1 MNSYFLFA
9 LDPDTNV
16 ITKKRRQNKFTSI
29 TFSLKETNYKVLK
42 LDNETR
48 TRTMEDHQALFRL
61 FNPLSPTTRRTT
73 RVLQEMQAQGGL
85 NGIDLDELSISQQQ
99 PSLSTQTPAQDVVLR
114 PANVTIAAPT
124 NTITALRPHILDNS
138 PLQLPERRRL
148 SGNNFDDSFGQTGSP
163 DEAVIQARGRRQV
176 PLTFSPDINNTPLR
190 QQMQR
195 AKLAAMSQ
203 NGGSRLMLPSTH
215 TRTSPRKR
223 LTLNDTPPSSSCV
236 NQVFTP
242 SPDKLKI
249 SPLNKKVRID
259 PLLHNINPE
268 TAIKGL
274 SHSQLINLV
283 SSILQSH
290 PEIVNEVHEM
300 LPAPDLAPLEEKLNY
315 LKRNIYKALPNTR
328 LESKT
333 DSMAYNRV
341 SIHLTTF
348 KKAVLDSIKNLLEG
362 QQWLAVIDYTVLAWS
377 YVQSTPVWENPSHNN
392 IRKTCFK
399 SLAASCLT
407 ALKKGNFTK
416 EQTEE
421 IRKKLIKL
429 KDGSDE
435 IIVCLKHFEES

>member
-1 MNSYFLFA
+1 
-9 LDPDTNV
+9 
-16 ITKKRRQNKFTSI
+16 
-29 TFSLKETNYKVLK
+29 
-42 LDNETR
+42 
-48 TRTMEDHQALFRL
+48 MEDHQALFRL

-85 NGIDLDELSISQQQ
+85 HGIDLDELRISQQQ
-99 PSLSTQTPAQDVVLR
+99 QSLATQTPAQDTAIVLR
-114 PANVTIAAPT
+114 PATNTVNTAAAAPT

-148 SGNNFDDSFGQTGSP
+148 SGNNFDDSFGQRESP

-203 NGGSRLMLPSTH
+203 NPGSRLLLPTTH

-348 KKAVLDSIKNLLEG
+348 KKAVLDSIKTLLDG

-421 IRKKLIKL
+421 IKKKLMKL

-435 IIVCLKHFEES
+435 INICLKHFEES